1 MPGLIH
7 AGEQTRVC
15 APAACVM
22 AGLRFCVLA
31 VIALLSLSQTVD
43 GQCTSK
49 FVIVQR
55 SGRGSEAFNNVIGAE
70 LVVNGAYNVSINYS
84 SFSSCG

>member
-1 MPGLIH
+1 M
-7 AGEQTRVC
+7 C

-43 GQCTSK
+43 SICTCK
-49 FVIVQR
+49 FVIVHR
-55 SGRGSEAFNNVIGAE
+55 SGQGSGAFNNAMIIIGAE
-70 LVVNGAYNVSINYS
+70 LIVNGAYNVSINYS